1 MEDRLPSGRAAR
13 GLKVKIL
20 QLFMVRLSLNWSK
33 QLSFISELKLR
44 MKSRMKSSMPD
55 WTVIIEV

>member
-1 MEDRLPSGRAAR
+1 MR

>member
-1 MEDRLPSGRAAR
+1 MEDRLPSGRAAPWV
-13 GLKVKIL
+13 VKIL